1 MKSKMKKTIRIAF
14 ILIIVINLVGERGA
28 LVEELN
34 LPNSIGY
41 DIVEKKDNNV
51 FYNVPIRTYFLE
63 SKSPNESKIT
73 AGKATTL
80 GETRNRRQLEA
91 SKEFILGLEKSLVI
105 SENYARF
112 GVTTIIDI
120 LLNNP
125 LVNDNAKIVVCNGTA
140 NDILEYE
147 VEKYSGR
154 EEYIGTLVE
163 HLYKFNFFSH
173 KYTLMDFIITST
185 SEGKNSVLPYID
197 IVDNELK
204 ITGLAI
210 FNKDK
215 MISKLDMEDVKILNL
230 LRENNGKGILTI
242 EKNSKEY
249 INYYPKS
256 KSKAKCYKE
265 GNKLKFVIDI
275 KLNGPIVSNE
285 LYKNLNSDPKV
296 LKKFEK
302 DMGKSV
308 EKKCNLF
315 INKMKS
321 DLNVDILNLGSVA
334 AAKYG
339 RETGTDWNKE
349 VLNSDIKVN
358 VKVKVDSQGRGDY

>member
-1 MKSKMKKTIRIAF
+1 MKKK
-14 ILIIVINLVGERGA
+14 E
-28 LVEELN
+28 
-34 LPNSIGY
+34 
-41 DIVEKKDNNV
+41 NNV

-73 AGKATTL
+73 GGKATTL

-105 SENYARF
+105 SEKYARF
-112 GVTTIIDI
+112 GVTTIMDI

-140 NDILEYE
+140 KDILEYE

-249 INYYPKS
+249 VNYYPKS

-275 KLNGPIVSNE
+275 KLNGPIISNE
-285 LYKNLNSDPKV
+285 LYKDLNSDPKV
-296 LKKFEK
+296 LKKFEE
-302 DMGKSV
+302 DMAKSV
-308 EKKCNLF
+308 EKKCNIF

-321 DLNVDILNLGSVA
+321 NLNVDILNLGSVA
-334 AAKYG
+334 ASKYG
-339 RETGTDWNKE
+339 RGTGTDWNKE